1 MVEIIMNQI
10 KPYKINGT
18 INAVASKSY
27 LQRALAIACLA
38 QGESV
43 IKNFYPSDDA
53 LVAKKILQNFG
64 TEISGVKNLKIVPK
78 PFFDKENLKIYVG
91 ESGLCLRIFS
101 FVATLISHETEV
113 MGAGTLLKR
122 PIAPL
127 IEYLQK
133 CGVSAKTTNGSLPIF
148 IKGQIKNK
156 KIEIDGSFSS
166 QMLSGLLIVA
176 PLLKHNTEI
185 IVHNLTSKNYVSVTI
200 DVMRHFGV
208 EVENNDFKRFYIK
221 GNQKYI
227 ACNYTVE
234 GDWSAAANLLVGAA
248 ISGQITIKGL
258 NKNSLQPDS
267 KIYEILKDF
276 GAEITWKN
284 GSISVCKN
292 TLTPIKTDLSESPDL
307 FPPVV
312 VLAASAKGL
321 SVIKGTHRLIHKES
335 NRLQAILS
343 AFTKMGLQIE
353 NKEDTLFI
361 NGSGTLNG
369 ATIDSFDDHRIVMC
383 AAIARIIAKGD
394 IILNSINAVNKSY
407 PTFFKDLKK
416 ISE

>member
-1 MVEIIMNQI
+1 M
-10 KPYKINGT
+10 
-18 INAVASKSY
+18 
-27 LQRALAIACLA
+27 
-38 QGESV
+38 
-43 IKNFYPSDDA
+43 
-53 LVAKKILQNFG
+53 
-64 TEISGVKNLKIVPK
+64 
-78 PFFDKENLKIYVG
+78 
-91 ESGLCLRIFS
+91 
-101 FVATLISHETEV
+101 
-113 MGAGTLLKR
+113 
-122 PIAPL
+122 
-127 IEYLQK
+127 
-133 CGVSAKTTNGSLPIF
+133 GSLPIF
-148 IKGQIKNK
+148 INGQIKNK

-200 DVMRHFGV
+200 AVMRHFGV

-267 KIYEILKDF
+267 KICEILKDF

-284 GSISVCKN
+284 GSVSVCKN
-292 TLTPIKTDLSESPDL
+292 TQTPIKTDLSECPDL

-312 VLAASAKGL
+312 VLAAAAKGL
-321 SVIKGTHRLIHKES
+321 SIIKGTHRLIHKES

-361 NGSGTLNG
+361 NGSGTLKG
-369 ATIDSFDDHRIVMC
+369 ATINSFNDHRIVMC